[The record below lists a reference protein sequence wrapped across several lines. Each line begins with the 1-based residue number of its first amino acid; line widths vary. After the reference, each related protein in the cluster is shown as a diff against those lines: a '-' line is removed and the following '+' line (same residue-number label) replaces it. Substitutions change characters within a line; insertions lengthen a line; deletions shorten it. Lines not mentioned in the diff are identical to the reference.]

1 MTGLHMFRTDHG
13 DGRSTPTG
21 LTIHG
26 SHGGDLWVDLGVD
39 LICLT
44 PADLTVMGDQTR
56 KHGTCTRAGVL
67 WDESDAIELTKALR
81 DGPTLDD
88 CANGC
93 EGPGLVTVEGRVVC
107 PGCVAG
113 YGAREDGA

>member
-1 MTGLHMFRTDHG
+1 MTA
-13 DGRSTPTG
+13 

-26 SHGGDLWVDLGVD
+26 THAGDLWVELDEP
-39 LICLT
+39 ICLT
-44 PADLTVMGDQTR
+44 RADLAVMADQTR

-67 WDESDAIELTKALR
+67 WDESDVIELVKALR

-88 CANGC
+88 CADPSC
-93 EGPGLVTVEGRVVC
+93 EGPGLVTVEGRALC

-113 YGAREDGA
+113 YGAREEAS